1 MITKSRH
8 DQSKYMFAEQ
18 DRAVCISK
26 EGPAQGENL
35 LEQCSRFVVSSSV
48 SEGDAEFSHG

>member
-26 EGPAQGENL
+26 EGPAQG
-35 LEQCSRFVVSSSV
+35 
-48 SEGDAEFSHG
+48 